1 MISKALIDNEIYLN
15 GITFLIVVGNQEL
28 TVGEWKHC
36 NCLSWSC
43 MSGFLLCLLVRLWTI
58 M

>member
-1 MISKALIDNEIYLN
+1 MISKALIDNEIYLK

-28 TVGEWKHC
+28 TVSEWKHC

-43 MSGFLLCLLVRLWTI
+43 MSGFYYVCL
-58 M
+58 